1 MVFTLLDSTRTGLL
15 ILKTVSRM
23 QGGGEAGGGGER
35 EGWDGGRG
43 RQKMRGTGE
52 KGRHGK
58 RRGIEYGRNDGRK
71 YLHSPYSVRL

>member
-1 MVFTLLDSTRTGLL
+1 
-15 ILKTVSRM
+15 
-23 QGGGEAGGGGER
+23 
-35 EGWDGGRG
+35 
-43 RQKMRGTGE
+43 MRGTGE